1 MGLTYKVCGVIL
13 TCSLIVLCINMWV
26 LPIVWGAKHCW
37 AIGKIHIFSPFFP
50 GFGFGVP
57 IYWALGKGD

>member
-1 MGLTYKVCGVIL
+1 
-13 TCSLIVLCINMWV
+13 MWV